1 MRHANRKPVHG
12 RLPPA
17 SGGDGGSPTLP
28 GITRGNPAAGGAK
41 LVAVD
46 ERGVDLA
53 QQRSGGGPQG
63 FFRQRRGGAGKPVGG
78 AGGGCGG
85 RRCVV
90 RGASKISG
98 RAFQVEGA
106 PQNPPARRV

>member
-53 QQRSGGGPQG
+53 QQRSGGAPAVFARG
-63 FFRQRRGGAGKPVGG
+63 RRGGVAEHVRWVGRYVGG
-78 AGGGCGG
+78 CRGGGEERGWGG
-85 RRCVV
+85 ETITVAA
-90 RGASKISG
+90 GH
-98 RAFQVEGA
+98 F
-106 PQNPPARRV
+106 

>member
-28 GITRGNPAAGGAK
+28 GITRGNPAAGGGK

-53 QQRSGGGPQG
+53 QQRSGGGAPS
-63 FFRQRRGGAGKPVGG
+63 FFSQPPGGGAKPVR
-78 AGGGCGG
+78 GG
-85 RRCVV
+85 RRL
-90 RGASKISG
+90 RGG
-98 RAFQVEGA
+98 GPLF
-106 PQNPPARRV
+106 RRRRTQMPGGPVQGG